1 MNHIIHFLLL
11 QLDPKEKVK
20 FSNTLVYSMGIL
32 AAYVWSADSCEIS
45 ITVNLITEALE
56 LQ

>member
-20 FSNTLVYSMGIL
+20 FSNTLIYSEGKK
-32 AAYVWSADSCEIS
+32 YTPKKCEILTNRK
-45 ITVNLITEALE
+45 ILLTL
-56 LQ
+56 

>member
-20 FSNTLVYSMGIL
+20 FSNTLVLNIVLYNKGLMRFKKK
-32 AAYVWSADSCEIS
+32 YF
-45 ITVNLITEALE
+45 
-56 LQ
+56 